1 MDELEQRDG
10 KDKSESEDDAEV
22 SQRGLYY
29 YNYYTKT
36 EDLKI
41 IEFMESNQRFDVG
54 GRALWQV
61 KYFTGCLCT
70 LY

>member
-1 MDELEQRDG
+1 M
-10 KDKSESEDDAEV
+10 SESEDDAEV
-22 SQRGLYY
+22 SQRGFRANA
-29 YNYYTKT
+29 NYYTNI

-61 KYFTGCLCT
+61 KDLAGFLCT